1 MKKVS
6 YDMRDDE
13 IRILGDSPKLPSGK
27 SRGWKWLLALV
38 IVIFTMLSLIVLS
51 EYKQQNV
58 DEGRLAYFE
67 RYIEHAEVSKEH
79 RTPFGRVV
87 KGDFEGFCEIK
98 DTIINDISVSIYATS
113 KEFCTLTVLHIAI
126 AFITADSILQDT
138 LMSCHKW

>member
-13 IRILGDSPKLPSGK
+13 IRILGDSPKSPSGK
-27 SRGWKWLLALV
+27 PGGTKWLLALV

-67 RYIEHAEVSKEH
+67 RYVEHAEVPKER

-87 KGDFEGFCEIK
+87 DDHVGGFCEIK
-98 DTIINDISVSIYATS
+98 DTIINDIPLKLYIPHNADMT
-113 KEFCTLTVLHIAI
+113 LHIGRIPQEDESVIYVA
-126 AFITADSILQDT
+126 
-138 LMSCHKW
+138 